1 MKVRAFF
8 VSILILT
15 ALAILS
21 GCNSLSNIVD
31 ENEQDITTTEKQEQ
45 FEDIETYEENKAS
58 YHQQSSDEITEAL
71 TEEEIER
78 IDKEETY
85 PEAPGQLE
93 TVYGEMSQ
101 LVDDA
106 THIAEVEIMEQ
117 SIVYLD
123 GFPQTHTIVQIVESY
138 KGDIASDAKL
148 TVIEEGGY
156 GGKVMGGI
164 PQLSSESGYILFLIE
179 YKDNYYVCGAY
190 QGRFIIN
197 SGYVFQQATEDVKMR
212 AYAPVEINEFRQIIR
227 SQVSESEKQDAN
239 RLA

>member
-1 MKVRAFF
+1 MRGRAFS

-15 ALAILS
+15 ALAVLS
-21 GCNSLSNIVD
+21 GCSRLSNMAD
-31 ENEQDITTTEKQEQ
+31 ENEQDIITVEKQEQ
-45 FEDIETYEENKAS
+45 FEDIKVHEDNEVSHHEQN
-58 YHQQSSDEITEAL
+58 SDQTTEAL

-78 IDKEETY
+78 IDQEQTY

-93 TVYGEMSQ
+93 TVYSEMPQ
-101 LVDDA
+101 LIEDA
-106 THIAEVEIMEQ
+106 THIVEVEVLEQ

-138 KGDIASDAKL
+138 KGSLAVGAKL

-156 GGKVMGGI
+156 DGKVMGGI
-164 PQLSSESGYILFLIE
+164 PQLSLGSGYILFLIE

-212 AYAPVEINEFRQIIR
+212 TYAPVEINEFRQSIK
-227 SQVSESEKQDAN
+227 SQVSETKEQNAN
-239 RLA
+239 R